1 MTLKV
6 SAPDGVKVYNVTSG
20 KTLPQWLSEG
30 KKRSLRKDEDYR
42 RRLELIQDFGF
53 PAACQRIKASPDH
66 NYIFATGYHPPQVRV
81 YDLANLSVKFDRNLD
96 AEIVDFQ
103 ILTEDYS
110 KAVFLC
116 ADRTLCFHARFGG
129 YTKTRVPKF
138 GRDLTYAP
146 FLAELL
152 IAGSSPEVYRMSL
165 EEGRFMTPLTC
176 RSPSVNA
183 CGISPTHGLFAC
195 AGDDGVLECFDL
207 RQRKAAGYLDA
218 AAAAGAA
225 GQQLTALRFDD
236 SGLHVAVGTQNG
248 LVSLFDLR
256 SQRPLVVKDHM
267 YGSRIVDIKFHSGS
281 GERGGMGGQRV
292 ISADTRIVKVWD
304 ASTGEGYTSI
314 EPSAGGDINDI
325 CVWPGSGLIMMGCD
339 APRIE
344 AYFIPS
350 LGPAPRWA
358 SFLEGLTEELE
369 ERAPTLY
376 DDYRFIT
383 RPELAKLGLDHL
395 MGTSLLRAYMHG
407 FFVDNRLYNKARAM
421 MDPFAYETYRAQRIA
436 KKVEDERAVR
446 ISIVKKL
453 PKVNTKTAARLLAQD
468 AAAAATAAVDGAAA
482 AAAGEPAPAAR
493 RGPEPGAGAS
503 MLGDTRFGA
512 MFEDADFT
520 INEGSD
526 EFKLL
531 HPNAVKEKA
540 AERRLLTEH
549 FKEVL
554 SDEDED
560 EPSDEEMEEDDG
572 SEEDEGS
579 EDSLE
584 EMGEAPP
591 KRVPA
596 RLNPKLRNGRGRGE
610 TGGRAALSVKDGGV
624 KKPAHQVSMFAAR
637 DAGAADAYRRQESL
651 AGLLSMPL
659 SERVAGD
666 SGKAFK
672 HIGGSRELKFV
683 ARADREDGG
692 GSGGRG
698 GRGGRG
704 RGGENGMS
712 QRSDRGMVAGEEAGE
727 RGAVGVVR
735 SRILVAGDRVEAA
748 GVAPA
753 VGAVPGEVPVAAV
766 GVAGVPVDQGPY
778 LRRLLPHEDEAEDC
792 AVTSRRLHSQGPVC
806 PAVSSRLSGGLNSA
820 ALRHRQQPSLQQGSA
835 PAPAQRPNQSQLAQ
849 QLRQLA
855 QPHADASAGVG
866 SCDVD
871 EEEDCDV
878 WDDAVSRAPVHLPV
892 KQRRSVHTR
901 PNTCSTAFQPPP
913 ALLHKTLESVPGSE
927 ISRCAATGAGLAG
940 HPSPFPGHPYLPDTM
955 RRHPGVF
962 TVQVRHHVLAFLV

>member
-712 QRSDRGMVAGEEAGE
+712 QRSDRGAEGRGGRGSTSSRGGGRGGGRDGGGRGGRGE
-727 RGAVGVVR
+727 RSGGRGEKSNSGGRGSSRGGRGGAS
-735 SRILVAGDRVEAA
+735 SRGGSR
-748 GVAPA
+748 G
-753 VGAVPGEVPVAAV
+753 GSSGGGRGGRGPG
-766 GVAGVPVDQGPY
+766 GPRF
-778 LRRLLPHEDEAEDC
+778 LNKALPH
-792 AVTSRRLHSQGPVC
+792 
-806 PAVSSRLSGGLNSA
+806 
-820 ALRHRQQPSLQQGSA
+820 
-835 PAPAQRPNQSQLAQ
+835 
-849 QLRQLA
+849 
-855 QPHADASAGVG
+855 
-866 SCDVD
+866 
-871 EEEDCDV
+871 
-878 WDDAVSRAPVHLPV
+878 
-892 KQRRSVHTR
+892 
-901 PNTCSTAFQPPP
+901 
-913 ALLHKTLESVPGSE
+913 
-927 ISRCAATGAGLAG
+927 
-940 HPSPFPGHPYLPDTM
+940 
-955 RRHPGVF
+955 
-962 TVQVRHHVLAFLV
+962 